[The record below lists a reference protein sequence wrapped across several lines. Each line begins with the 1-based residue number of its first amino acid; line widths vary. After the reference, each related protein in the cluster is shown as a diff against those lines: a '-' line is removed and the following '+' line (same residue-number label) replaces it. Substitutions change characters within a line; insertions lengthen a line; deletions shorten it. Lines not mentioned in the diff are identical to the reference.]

1 MTAHQNAGTPPDARA
16 DRAPLHRDRR
26 HPAVTLAT
34 FFVSHL
40 TPFGSA
46 RRRSLAGRNP
56 SIIFSEQGVFPVRR
70 NILRTAA
77 NIGRLSNAE
86 ANDPI
91 AIGSWPAT
99 VISGAVVLVQREKDY
114 LSCSSR

>member
-26 HPAVTLAT
+26 HPAVTLAA

-40 TPFGSA
+40 TP
-46 RRRSLAGRNP
+46 
-56 SIIFSEQGVFPVRR
+56 VRVR
-70 NILRTAA
+70 ATAQPGWPESKHYFLPTKKCFLCGETFCGPRP
-77 NIGRLSNAE
+77 GRLSNAE
-86 ANDPI
+86 ANNPI

-99 VISGAVVLVQREKDY
+99 AISGAVVLVQREKDY

>member
-1 MTAHQNAGTPPDARA
+1 MTALQNAGTPPDARA

-56 SIIFSEQGVFPVRR
+56 SIIFF
-70 NILRTAA
+70 RTRSVPRAA
-77 NIGRLSNAE
+77 KHFADCG
-86 ANDPI
+86 
-91 AIGSWPAT
+91 
-99 VISGAVVLVQREKDY
+99 
-114 LSCSSR
+114 